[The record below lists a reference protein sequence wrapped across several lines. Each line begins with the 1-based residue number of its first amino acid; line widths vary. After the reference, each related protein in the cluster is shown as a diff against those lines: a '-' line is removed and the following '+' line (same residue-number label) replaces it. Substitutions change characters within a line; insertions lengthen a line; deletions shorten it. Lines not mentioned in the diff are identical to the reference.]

1 MRLGPFTACR
11 TRPYGFLTV
20 LLATFC
26 GVADVCQVRRYVWSG
41 FSIIGIRTRKTVRPS
56 PDSALT
62 EP

>member
-11 TRPYGFLTV
+11 ARPYGFLTV
-20 LLATFC
+20 LRATFC
-26 GVADVCQVRRYVWSG
+26 RHPDVCQAWRYVWLD